1 MLCGAIDVARNGRVA
16 GWMMSPLGSLR
27 GQKVQAF
34 VDAQCVGSGLIE
46 VVRPDLLWLV
56 EDGYAGFNFRVEL
69 SPDQDAA
76 SIIVKLEHS
85 DAVLLQAESQV
96 RRRPEKDMKEPR
108 PSVEAPGPARA
119 PSQSS
124 TTTPKSGGVV
134 LHYGPPRRSSGAD

>member
-1 MLCGAIDVARNGRVA
+1 MLRGAIDVARTGRVA

-34 VDAQCVGSGLIE
+34 VGAQCVGSGLIE
-46 VVRPDLLWLV
+46 VIRPDLYWLI
-56 EDGYAGFNFRVEL
+56 EDGYAGFNFRVQL
-69 SPDQDAA
+69 LPDQDAA

-96 RRRPEKDMKEPR
+96 CRRSEKDMKEPR

-124 TTTPKSGGVV
+124 TTMPKSGVV
-134 LHYGPPRRSSGAD
+134 LHYGPPRRSSGAV